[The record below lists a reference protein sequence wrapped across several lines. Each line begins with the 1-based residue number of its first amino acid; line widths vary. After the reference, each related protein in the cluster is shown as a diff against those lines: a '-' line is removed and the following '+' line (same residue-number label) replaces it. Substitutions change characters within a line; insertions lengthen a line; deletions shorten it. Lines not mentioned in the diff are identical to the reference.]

1 MPLATVSVI
10 RQSFDQV
17 RQLLLGAFGVWQ
29 RRPGLRL
36 LALIGVGLFAVYK
49 LSYPT
54 HTHRYRITVNVDV
67 DGQLH
72 SGSSGINR
80 KAKILPDAPPYAF
93 ESVGEAVFVDM
104 GFGRMNGGK
113 MARYS

>member
-1 MPLATVSVI
+1 VSSG
-10 RQSFDQV
+10 R
-17 RQLLLGAFGVWQ
+17 
-29 RRPGLRL
+29 
-36 LALIGVGLFAVYK
+36 ALIKSA
-49 LSYPT
+49 SYFLERLACGSAGPDLDPT

-72 SGSSGINR
+72 SGSSVIECRINR